1 MLQNVPHL
9 ISQFTA
15 TNYATIKPLRNLK
28 PKQSRTATTQ
38 LIQIAVHQQSASIS
52 IRRQVSVFLR
62 GVSTG
67 FPTMM
72 MDRESARDRNHWHW
86 RKSRG
91 AYGYVTKI
99 RTEIE
104 HKRRKN
110 IAKFVISIRRGAT

>member
-28 PKQSRTATTQ
+28 PKQSRAATAQ
-38 LIQIAVHQQSASIS
+38 LIQIAVHQHQSRR
-52 IRRQVSVFLR
+52 RRQVSVFLR

-72 MDRESARDRNHWHW
+72 MDRESARDRNHCHYW

-91 AYGYVTKI
+91 GYVTKI

>member
-28 PKQSRTATTQ
+28 PKQSRAATAQ
-38 LIQIAVHQQSASIS
+38 LIQIAVHQHQSL
-52 IRRQVSVFLR
+52 RRQVSVFLR